1 MDGSRVLDYLRHHG
15 QGVDSEI
22 ASALGMPLP
31 RVHHVIESLS
41 AQGQVLVCRTTQF
54 CGGARVET
62 LLCRVS
68 GYVPPARP
76 GRKPKR

>member
-1 MDGSRVLDYLRHHG
+1 MDGPRVLDYLRHHG

-22 ASALGMPLP
+22 ASALGIPLP
-31 RVHHVIESLS
+31 RVHDVIERLS

-54 CGGARVET
+54 CGGSCVET